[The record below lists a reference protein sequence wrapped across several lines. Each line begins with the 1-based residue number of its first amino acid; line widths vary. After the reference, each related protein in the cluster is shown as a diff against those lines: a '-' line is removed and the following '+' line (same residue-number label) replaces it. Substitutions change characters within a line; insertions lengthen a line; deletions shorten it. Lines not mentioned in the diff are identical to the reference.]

1 MDITLTVNGVPR
13 RLSVA
18 PNETLMRVL
27 RREGYFSVKHGCE
40 DGTCGVCTVLVNGEP
55 RCSCITLAAQV
66 DGAEI
71 LTVEGLSGPQMRG
84 WKGSAPLHP
93 IQRAFIET
101 GAFQSGY
108 EAPALILAAKALLD
122 RNPNPTEEEVRDALS
137 GVLSRETGY
146 VKPVQAVLR
155 AAAYL
160 RGEEP
165 PPLETAEEAVP
176 MPPELMAP
184 PPDAPPEARRR
195 RPDGPADRRPPPP
208 GGGPHGGGTAGGGKA
223 GAEGGRP
230 ETGPG
235 QARLRRRH
243 PHARHALCENP
254 PQPSPPRPHPAHRRE
269 QGARPPWRPRRP
281 HLPGHPP
288 RRLLHR
294 GAVGPH
300 PRPPGLRQPGSQGP
314 LRGRPGGGGGG
325 GDPRNR
331 RGGPPAD

>member
-1 MDITLTVNGVPR
+1 MDIHLTINGISR
-13 RLSVA
+13 RISVA
-18 PNETLMRVL
+18 PNETLLRVL

-55 RCSCITLAAQV
+55 RSSCITLAAQV

-101 GAFQSGY
+101 GAMQSGY

-165 PPLETAEEAVP
+165 PPLEVEEAIP
-176 MPPELMAP
+176 MPPQLLSPPVEL
-184 PPDAPPEARRR
+184 PPEFPTAR
-195 RPDGPADRRPPPP
+195 G
-208 GGGPHGGGTAGGGKA
+208 
-223 GAEGGRP
+223 
-230 ETGPG
+230 TGP
-235 QARLRRRH
+235 QT
-243 PHARHALCENP
+243 
-254 PQPSPPRPHPAHRRE
+254 
-269 QGARPPWRPRRP
+269 
-281 HLPGHPP
+281 
-288 RRLLHR
+288 
-294 GAVGPH
+294 VV
-300 PRPPGLRQPGSQGP
+300 
-314 LRGRPGGGGGG
+314 
-325 GDPRNR
+325 
-331 RGGPPAD
+331 

>member
-1 MDITLTVNGVPR
+1 MDITLTINGIPR
-13 RLSVA
+13 RIAIA
-18 PNETLMRVL
+18 PGDTLLRVL

-55 RCSCITLAAQV
+55 RSSCIILAAQV

-165 PPLETAEEAVP
+165 PPLEAPEEAFP
-176 MPPELMAP
+176 MPPELLTP
-184 PPDAPPEARRR
+184 PPEYPPEF
-195 RPDGPADRRPPPP
+195 P
-208 GGGPHGGGTAGGGKA
+208 GGRRTVPQTVVLPRLVVAPTAEELRVVGK
-223 GAEGGRP
+223 P
-230 ETGPG
+230 EPKVDALKLAQGKPVFAADVQMPG
-235 QARLRRRH
+235 MLYARILRSPY
-243 PHARHALCENP
+243 PHARIKRIDA
-254 PQPSPPRPHPAHRRE
+254 SRA
-269 QGARPPWRPRRP
+269 
-281 HLPGHPP
+281 
-288 RRLLHR
+288 
-294 GAVGPH
+294 
-300 PRPPGLRQPGSQGP
+300 
-314 LRGRPGGGGGG
+314 
-325 GDPRNR
+325 
-331 RGGPPAD
+331 